1 MSDSPIPAFLRAVDA
16 LDLEAVMA
24 LFAPAAVLMMPFGEE
39 AKGKEQIRSE
49 LREFLAELR
58 ETQHQL
64 TSEWNPEPGV
74 WIAELS
80 AAYELTDF
88 SRRGPY
94 KRAIIVHAEDDA
106 IERMTVYGAHELP
119 LQRRATP
126 TPTFAGHTAGSRRS
140 DAACR
145 QLRCRGARPAG

>member
-1 MSDSPIPAFLRAVDA
+1 MTDSPIPAFLRAVDA

-24 LFAPAAVLMMPFGEE
+24 LFAPAAVLTVPFGEE
-39 AKGKEQIRSE
+39 AKGQEQIRSE
-49 LREFLAELR
+49 LRGFLAELR
-58 ETQHQL
+58 ETQHRL

-80 AAYELTDF
+80 ATYELTDF

-94 KRAIIVHAEDDA
+94 KRAIIVHADDDT

-119 LQRRATP
+119 LAEEGHPYTNVRGPHGWLP
-126 TPTFAGHTAGSRRS
+126 T
-140 DAACR
+140 
-145 QLRCRGARPAG
+145 L